1 MSQPIREIPD
11 SKEGK
16 IMSVW
21 VTLLFGACVGV
32 LLTFFVLFL
41 DYIKKENNKTQELHN
56 EIQSTIDDMTPRDLY
71 IHKISQNNLVWDRR
85 THSYIKK
92 WSKNERKT
100 N

>member
-1 MSQPIREIPD
+1 M
-11 SKEGK
+11 G
-16 IMSVW
+16 VW
-21 VTLLFGACVGV
+21 ATLFFGICIGI
-32 LLTFFVLFL
+32 LLMFTILFL
-41 DYIKKENNKTQELHN
+41 EFIKKENNKTQELHN
-56 EIQSTIDDMTPRDLY
+56 EVQSTIDDMTPRDLY

>member
-1 MSQPIREIPD
+1 M
-11 SKEGK
+11 G
-16 IMSVW
+16 VW
-21 VTLLFGACVGV
+21 ATLFFGICIGTLLMF
-32 LLTFFVLFL
+32 TILFL
-41 DYIKKENNKTQELHN
+41 EFIKKENNKTQELHN
-56 EIQSTIDDMTPRDLY
+56 EVQSTIDDMTPRDLY